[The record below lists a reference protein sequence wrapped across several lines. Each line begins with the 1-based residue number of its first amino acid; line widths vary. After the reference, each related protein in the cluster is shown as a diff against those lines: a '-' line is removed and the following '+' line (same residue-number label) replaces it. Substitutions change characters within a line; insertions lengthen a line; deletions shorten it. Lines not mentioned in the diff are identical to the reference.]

1 MGWYNEWVAMIKVTR
16 LNGKEFVLNAELIQF
31 LEETPDTVVTLLNHE
46 KVVVKESVD
55 EVVRRVIEYARGIR
69 CFPT

>member
-1 MGWYNEWVAMIKVTR
+1 MIKVTR

-31 LEETPDTVVTLLNHE
+31 LEETPDTVITLLNHE

-55 EVVRRVIEYARGIR
+55 EVVQRVIAYSRSIR
-69 CFPT
+69 AFPT